1 MKRGRKPTPSAL
13 KALKGNPGHRPLPE
27 NEPVASGELGAPPEH
42 WQAPGRAL
50 WYELRGMIPDGVA
63 TASDRGAF
71 ELLVALFVQ
80 LRASPEALS
89 PAMAAQIRCA
99 LGVFGLTPSD
109 RARLSVPPPLREDDD
124 PTAEFFDD

>member
-13 KALKGNPGHRPLPE
+13 KAIKGNPGRRPLPE
-27 NEPVASGELGAPPEH
+27 NEPEVKGHLGAPPEH

-63 TASDRGAF
+63 SASDRGAF

-80 LRASPEALS
+80 LRASPETLS
-89 PAMAAQIRCA
+89 PAMASQIRCA
-99 LGVFGLTPSD
+99 LGVFGLTPAD
-109 RARLSVPPPLREDDD
+109 RARLNVPPPAPEDAD
-124 PTAEFFDD
+124 PAAEFFED